1 MSKTLHPEK
10 FAINFF
16 IVDQVP
22 QFARRVMTQVPQVGS
37 RCVFKD
43 KRYEVLGVEWCLDED
58 ATNFEYQARINIELK
73 PV

>member
-1 MSKTLHPEK
+1 MNKTLHPEK

-43 KRYEVLGVEWCLDED
+43 KRYEVVGVEWCLDED

>member
-1 MSKTLHPEK
+1 MSKMLHSEK

-22 QFARRVMTQVPQVGS
+22 QFARRIMTQVPQIGS
-37 RCVFKD
+37 RCVFKE
-43 KRYEVLGVEWCLDED
+43 KRFDIVGVEWCLDED
-58 ATNFEYQARINIELK
+58 ATNYEYQARINIELK